1 LTAGGKDEI
10 KNTDIY
16 LLDSVDRRCFPF
28 LFTTFGDRNENV
40 ERRSPLLE
48 GIRLRSFP
56 GTKEKP

>member
-1 LTAGGKDEI
+1 LTAGGNDEI

-16 LLDSVDRRCFPF
+16 LLDSAHWHYFPF
-28 LFTTFGDRNENV
+28 LFTTSGDGNENA

-48 GIRLRSFP
+48 GIRLRAFP